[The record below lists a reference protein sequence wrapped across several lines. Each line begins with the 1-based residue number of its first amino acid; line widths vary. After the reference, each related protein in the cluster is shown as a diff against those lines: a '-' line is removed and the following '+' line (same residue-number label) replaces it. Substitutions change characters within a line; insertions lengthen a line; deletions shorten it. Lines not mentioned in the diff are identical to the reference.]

1 MGLMDMFETLAK
13 KGVHLPV
20 IQAPMA
26 GGATTPELVAAVS
39 KSGALGFLAAATL
52 SPAQIKA
59 QTAAIRLLTDRPFG
73 INLFVLPDHSAAD
86 ENAVNAAWAATQ
98 AYRSAVGMASDQA
111 VPVKYAE
118 VFSEQLAALIAVRP
132 AVASF
137 TFGILSTVQMA
148 ELKQAGIAVIGT
160 ATHVEEA
167 QAWEAI
173 GADAVCVQGTE
184 AGGHRGTFLRPS
196 SSLLAKHPDVDSQLQ
211 AATGLFALLPQVV
224 DAVKIPVI
232 AAGGIMDGRGIA
244 AALALGAS
252 AVQMGTAFLSTKQ
265 SAIPS
270 VWKQSLHA
278 AKSTETCLTRAF
290 SGRYARGLRNEFV
303 ADFEVSQETVPTY
316 PIQNALTSGLRKESA
331 AVGNPQYMSL
341 WAGQAVALSRR
352 REVDLDAS
360 VLVSD
365 LVSEAV
371 ASIKSLDTWLSKL
384 HKSL

>member
-1 MGLMDMFETLAK
+1 MFETLAK
-13 KGVHLPV
+13 QGVHLPV

-39 KSGALGFLAAATL
+39 NSGALGFLAAATL
-52 SPAQIKA
+52 SAAQIKV
-59 QTAAIRLLTDRPFG
+59 QTAAVRLLTDRPFG
-73 INLFVLPDHSAAD
+73 INLFVLPDHPVAD
-86 ENAVNAAWAATQ
+86 DEHTVIAAWAATQ
-98 AYRSAVGMASDQA
+98 SYRSAVGIPSEQVA
-111 VPVKYAE
+111 PLKYAE

-137 TFGILSTVQMA
+137 TFGILSTAQMGA
-148 ELKQAGIAVIGT
+148 LKQAGIAVIGT

-196 SSLLAKHPDVDSQLQ
+196 SSLLGKQPDIDAQLQ

-244 AALALGAS
+244 AALVLGAS
-252 AVQMGTAFLSTKQ
+252 AVQMGTAFLSVKQ
-265 SAIPS
+265 SGVPA
-270 VWKQSLHA
+270 VWKRSLHA

-303 ADFEVSQETVPTY
+303 ADFEISQGTLPTY
-316 PIQNALTSGLRKESA
+316 PIQNALTAGFRKEAA

-341 WAGQAVALSRR
+341 WAGQAVALSRLR
-352 REVDLDAS
+352 DVDLDAS
-360 VLVSD
+360 SLVSD
-365 LVSEAV
+365 LVSETAS
-371 ASIKSLDTWLSKL
+371 SIKSLDTWLSKL